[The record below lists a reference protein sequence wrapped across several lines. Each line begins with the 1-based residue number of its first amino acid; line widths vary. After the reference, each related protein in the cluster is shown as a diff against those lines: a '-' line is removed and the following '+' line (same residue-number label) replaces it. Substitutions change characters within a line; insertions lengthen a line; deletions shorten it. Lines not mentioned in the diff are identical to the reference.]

1 MKKKVN
7 LKAEQIDNQSKIAE
21 FVKAIEENKILNAKI
36 RINKALLEDAKA
48 LLDLHDSIEGDNL
61 NITMTSSIVA
71 EHIVTEH
78 TRKNK
83 LYFADGTKSFFQDKE
98 YHIYS
103 LSNKDFLITAC
114 QPWGMDKTIYTI
126 KSIIKKKI
134 DTTLKCYDTL
144 AECSAFI
151 EGYTKHRYPL

>member
-78 TRKNK
+78 TRK
-83 LYFADGTKSFFQDKE
+83 
-98 YHIYS
+98 
-103 LSNKDFLITAC
+103 
-114 QPWGMDKTIYTI
+114 
-126 KSIIKKKI
+126 
-134 DTTLKCYDTL
+134 TLKVNRFSPELQEMGRLIKT
-144 AECSAFI
+144 FP
-151 EGYTKHRYPL
+151 TKVTV